1 MPRVAYD
8 DASLTVWQGADALQ
22 FIDGLSSNKI
32 IDMIQG
38 EVRQTVFTTTQ
49 AKIIDLATVFHMG
62 DFLAVQS
69 HTSQLDMLLK
79 HVTPRILDQ
88 EVTIVDVTSSNIFGI
103 Q

>member
-38 EVRQTVFTTTQ
+38 EE
-49 AKIIDLATVFHMG
+49 A
-62 DFLAVQS
+62 
-69 HTSQLDMLLK
+69 
-79 HVTPRILDQ
+79 
-88 EVTIVDVTSSNIFGI
+88 
-103 Q
+103 